1 MPSVSPLGSGSSL
14 LMILLVICVASLVGT
29 ALRIFKKSRDK
40 PAVYTLLAYGD
51 QQHNKRSV
59 TKMTGI
65 VIFFFVLWERIFKC
79 V

>member
-40 PAVYTLLAYGD
+40 PAGYTLLAYGD
-51 QQHNKRSV
+51 QQHN
-59 TKMTGI
+59 
-65 VIFFFVLWERIFKC
+65 
-79 V
+79 